1 MFGEQGSEREEMTGV
16 VHIAVA
22 MKPVESGFAEN
33 ALLHGVAGLNIE
45 EGRIGWDS
53 KSLNLD
59 TKRRQ
64 SPRTDVTGGSFHS
77 GGGDAGGYVGKEQSP
92 SGRFPANVIL
102 GHAEGCVLKGTKK
115 VKGITGTKSGSWR
128 KGHQYSGGW
137 KGAPQEELGDHIGYA
152 DADGNE
158 QIENWECVEGCPV
171 RLLGEQSG
179 GRKAG
184 KWNRTAGMR
193 PFNNDG
199 KNTGH
204 EEWKQVDDEGTAAR
218 YFKQV
223 SELKVD
229 E

>member
-1 MFGEQGSEREEMTGV
+1 MTGCF
-16 VHIAVA
+16 HIVLA
-22 MKPVESGFAEN
+22 MKPVEAGFAEN
-33 ALLHGVAGLNIE
+33 ALKHGVAGLNIE
-45 EGRIGWDS
+45 EGRI
-53 KSLNLD
+53 
-59 TKRRQ
+59 
-64 SPRTDVTGGSFHS
+64 
-77 GGGDAGGYVGKEQSP
+77 AGGWTRKATPGVTPYGSDKMWH
-92 SGRFPANVIL
+92 GRVEGVHSTTKDMDRGSEGRWPANLIL
-102 GHAEGCVLKGTKK
+102 GHSEKCVLKGTMK
-115 VKGITGTKSGSWR
+115 VNGITGTKSGSWW

-171 RLLGEQSG
+171 RILGEQSG